1 MTIEQKMVRNRRQM
15 QRGVQWRRNLRNL
28 PARQAAAAAEA
39 AGKQP
44 QPALVAPQPQL
55 QPRARRRVRG
65 RVRGQ
70 PRVPPAGRRPIAA
83 GGHGEKNIDNAF
95 IRNRGRYK
103 IKRFL
108 HVFKNVEV
116 KKNGA
121 TIRRMVARRRAIYPN
136 LRRQRQY

>member
-1 MTIEQKMVRNRRQM
+1 M

-28 PARQAAAAAEA
+28 PARQAAAAAAA

-44 QPALVAPQPQL
+44 QPAPALVVPQPQL
-55 QPRARRRVRG
+55 QPRARQLRARRRARG

-70 PRVPPAGRRPIAA
+70 PRAPPAGRRPIAA
-83 GGHGEKNIDNAF
+83 GGRGEKNIDNAF

-108 HVFKNVEV
+108 HVFRNVEV

-121 TIRRMVARRRAIYPN
+121 TIRRMVARRR
-136 LRRQRQY
+136 QRQY

>member
-1 MTIEQKMVRNRRQM
+1 M

-28 PARQAAAAAEA
+28 PARQAAAAAAA

-44 QPALVAPQPQL
+44 QPALVVPQPQL
-55 QPRARRRVRG
+55 QPRARRRA
-65 RVRGQ
+65 RGQ
-70 PRVPPAGRRPIAA
+70 PRAPPAGRRPIAA
-83 GGHGEKNIDNAF
+83 GGRGEKNIDNAF

-108 HVFKNVEV
+108 HVFKNIEV

-121 TIRRMVARRRAIYPN
+121 TI
-136 LRRQRQY
+136 